1 MVHSGLSRL
10 GVLIQGVKNANEL
23 SATILKALQNVVGP
37 NGTIVVPTFTYSLG
51 KGEIY
56 DPKTTP
62 CPLMGQFSEYFW
74 RLLEAKRSLDPFLS
88 VAAIGPRADE
98 LTKVVANTSF
108 GKDSFFDRF
117 TKMGGGT
124 KLLTIGIELRWATIL
139 HAYEEEF
146 KVPHRYKKF
155 FVGKIRKNN
164 TEHKISWIY
173 NVRPYIT
180 NAYPTFKVITDKA
193 IQTGIIKTAT
203 IGKGVIHA
211 TKVSEYRDFA
221 LKEFKTNP
229 WITAIGPKC
238 DLAKAEKLRTGEQKF
253 DIKLNSTN
261 IKELADKL
269 YNLPRDLVSDGY
281 DAAINAIKNKFKSI
295 KIHSYPSGTQAFTWI
310 VPERWIC
317 HNAGLYDTQG
327 NEIFSTKQNGLHV
340 MRYSLPLDKEVSRK

>member
-1 MVHSGLSRL
+1 MKKTRQSYTQQDLENCFKSVGISRDDIVMVHSGLSRL
-10 GVLIQGVKNANEL
+10 GVLMQGIKNADEL
-23 SATILKALQNVVGP
+23 SATILKALQNVIGP

-51 KGEIY
+51 SGEIY
-56 DPKTTP
+56 DPQTTP

-98 LTKVVANTSF
+98 FTKVVANTSF

-124 KLLTIGIELRWATIL
+124 KLLTIGVELRWATIL

-146 KVPHRYKKF
+146 KVPYRYNKF

-173 NVRPYIT
+173 NVRPYVS

-193 IQTGIIKTAT
+193 IKQGIIKTAT
-203 IGKGVIHA
+203 IGKGIIHA

-221 LKEFKTNP
+221 LKEF
-229 WITAIGPKC
+229 
-238 DLAKAEKLRTGEQKF
+238 
-253 DIKLNSTN
+253 
-261 IKELADKL
+261 
-269 YNLPRDLVSDGY
+269 
-281 DAAINAIKNKFKSI
+281 
-295 KIHSYPSGTQAFTWI
+295 
-310 VPERWIC
+310 
-317 HNAGLYDTQG
+317 
-327 NEIFSTKQNGLHV
+327 
-340 MRYSLPLDKEVSRK
+340 